1 MNELVKKYEVLGDGG
16 DVVVRSLDHFD
27 PDLVFDCGQCF
38 RFDKKDKDSI
48 WEGVVQGR
56 LLRLAR
62 EGDDLRIFDCEIDEF
77 ESVWREYLGLTLDY
91 DAVRASFDTADLHL
105 SDAADVGQGIR
116 ILRQDPWEALIS
128 FIISQNNNIPR
139 IRTLVERLCRRCGSR
154 FTADGEV
161 FYAFPTPEEM
171 SSLCEADFAEM
182 GMGYRAAY
190 LVDAT
195 KAVHDGR
202 LRLDGLYDMPT
213 DRVIDALKGVKG
225 VGTKVASCVALFGF
239 GKYDAFPIDVWV
251 KRILAKYYPDRA
263 DKDFG
268 RYAGI
273 AQQYLFYYERYIE
286 GK

>member
-1 MNELVKKYEVLGDGG
+1 MSDFLKKYEVVSDGG

-38 RFDKKDKDSI
+38 RFAKKD
-48 WEGVVQGR
+48 GVWQGVARGR
-56 LLRLAR
+56 LLRLTR
-62 EGDDLRIFDCEIDEF
+62 EGDDLRIFDMDTAEF
-77 ESVWREYLGLTLDY
+77 ESSWLDYLGLTLDY
-91 DAVRASFDTADLHL
+91 DIVRESFDAADSHL

-116 ILRQDPWEALIS
+116 ILGQEPWEALIS

-139 IRTLVERLCRRCGSR
+139 IRSLVERLCVRCGKKFS
-154 FTADGEV
+154 ANGED
-161 FYAFPTPEEM
+161 FFAFPTPDEM
-171 SSLCEADFAEM
+171 ATLDESDFAEM

-195 KAVHDGR
+195 RGVREGR
-202 LRLDGLYDMPT
+202 LLFDELYDMPT
-213 DRVIDALKGVKG
+213 DRVIDRLKCVKG
-225 VGTKVASCVALFGF
+225 VGTKVASCVALFGL

-263 DKDFG
+263 DIDFG
-268 RYAGI
+268 PYAGI
-273 AQQYLFYYERYIE
+273 AQQYLFYFERYIE